1 MEVFTYLVDKDK
13 HSVYS
18 KYTTKEALKEKI
30 IIRDEHKNNYIVFN
44 TYDDYIAH
52 WKATPNNEKCFHEVI
67 FGFKEQ
73 KIKFDL
79 DILCDFNGANMT
91 NAKGDVKDAEG
102 SSNSEQAYTT
112 PEHLIYEI
120 NAIIEVI
127 ITQFY
132 NLYNININYDNIIL
146 ASSSGRISSKKWKY
160 SFHIIINNYLVNDND
175 DAIYFT
181 ACVYKNLS
189 EDLQKYID
197 INVNKKIQNFR
208 LLGCKKSS
216 SLRFKKICEEDEF
229 SAKLKNISYKDTII
243 TNSDNCIVLPK
254 LENAKELTHLPV
266 KVINDKYINVAIKW
280 LDKNN
285 LVNDHRI
292 RCINGNIIS
301 YNRINNIENC
311 RICNRVHDN
320 DNSLYVRVQ
329 LIKKNIISII
339 EYCHRSSPNKYN
351 TLVAALNT
359 TADTIAD
366 TTADTTA
373 DITAN
378 TTADTIADNISY
390 LQKVL
395 NKVLLMSNVED
406 NIYGENQ
413 TIYNSEYMEPYPI
426 EPNTLCVKAPMGCGK
441 TKALRDYLNNYFT
454 DDIFPQTIRFLTFR
468 QTFAK
473 SLKGAFS
480 DFTLYSDISGDINN
494 THKRVIIQV
503 ESLHRLILNSYLSN
517 GVDLLILDEVESILA
532 QFNSGLHRHFNAAF
546 AIFTWMI
553 ANANKVICIDANL
566 SDRTIN
572 TLKRMRP
579 KHDIYCHN
587 NIFKK
592 EVDNIYKL
600 TNNNTQW
607 LSLMFTYLKNDKKV
621 VLPTNSISEAKIYKQ
636 LIEESFPNK
645 KIQLYSSEMLI
656 SEKNEHFSNVD
667 MYWSNL
673 DVLIYTPTCSAGIS
687 FELEHFDVV
696 FAYMTD
702 GSCDVETCR
711 QMLMR
716 VRNLKLK
723 SYYIHFPPY
732 SANLGNYPTTIEDII
747 DQLRNRKL
755 ALYKDIDQTNLQF
768 EYKENGDIV
777 YFESNYYYLWLENVK
792 IENLSKNN
800 FIERFISHT
809 VETGATIEIIPELA
823 TNAANATMSENYK
836 NIKVNIKEM
845 LATEIELAK
854 DINQEEL
861 IDIQNRRLSQQD
873 VQIAELHACEKYYLK
888 DTYKIKDNKF
898 INRDFVLLYNLEDV
912 KKVFKYLSKICAYS
926 TIEESLQE
934 LQKRDFIAHSSIGT
948 FNANTPYREGLEYS
962 QLVKYKHTYTNHL
975 SIQELIK
982 ICGFHF
988 TDIFKKESPSLD
1000 IDIINNNL
1008 RINLLNIEKYLLL
1021 IIGEIKISKSF
1032 SDIKSIIKRL
1042 KNEVNI
1048 EIFIKKI
1055 IKLLNFGLRNFY
1067 GIEIKK
1073 NKDDKYSLLMWKT
1086 AMMFYFIIDGVMEEV
1101 NTIDKVGD
1109 SITELNGIYKPTIMQ
1124 NLLYNN

>member
-18 KYTTKEALKEKI
+18 KFTTKEALKEKI
-30 IIRDEHKNNYIVFN
+30 IIRNEHKNNYIVFN
-44 TYDDYIAH
+44 TYDDYISH

-79 DILCDFNGANMT
+79 DILCDFDAVE
-91 NAKGDVKDAEG
+91 GDVKDAEG
-102 SSNSEQAYTT
+102 SNNDEQTYTT
-112 PEHLIYEI
+112 PDHLIYEI
-120 NAIIEVI
+120 NTIIEVI

-132 NLYNININYDNIIL
+132 NLYNIHINYDNIIL
-146 ASSSGRISSKKWKY
+146 TSSSGHISSKKWKY

-208 LLGCKKSS
+208 LLGCKKSA
-216 SLRFKKICEEDEF
+216 SLRVKKICDEEGF
-229 SAKLKNISYKDTII
+229 NAKLKNISYKDTII

-254 LENAKELTHLPV
+254 INNIESPHLPV
-266 KVINDKYINVAIKW
+266 KAINDKYIDAAIQW
-280 LDKNN
+280 VEKNN
-285 LVNDHRI
+285 LVNDHKI

-301 YNRINNIENC
+301 YNRINNIEKC

-320 DNSLYVRVQ
+320 DNSLYIRVQ
-329 LIKKNIISII
+329 LIKKNVISII
-339 EYCHRSSPNKYN
+339 EYCHRCTSNKYN
-351 TLVAALNT
+351 TLNAALN
-359 TADTIAD
+359 IAD
-366 TTADTTA
+366 SSVVANNTASNDNTA
-373 DITAN
+373 T
-378 TTADTIADNISY
+378 SY
-390 LQKVL
+390 LQKIL
-395 NKVLLMSNVED
+395 NKVLSMPNIED
-406 NIYGENQ
+406 VYEGCIQ
-413 TIYNSEYMEPYPI
+413 TVYNSEYMEPYPI

-441 TKALRDYLNNYFT
+441 TKALRDYLNIHFT

-480 DFTLYSDISGDINN
+480 DFILYSDINGDINN
-494 THKRVIIQV
+494 NHKRVIIQV
-503 ESLHRLILNSYLSN
+503 ESLHRLVINSYLSN
-517 GVDLLILDEVESILA
+517 GINLLILDEVESILA

-553 ANANKVICIDANL
+553 ANAEKVICIDANL
-566 SDRTIN
+566 SERAIN

-579 KHDIYCHN
+579 KHDIYYHH

-607 LSLMFTYLKNDKKV
+607 LSLMFTYLKNDKRI

-656 SEKNEHFSNVD
+656 SEKNEHFSDVER
-667 MYWSNL
+667 YWSNL

-687 FELEHFDVV
+687 FELDHFDVV

-716 VRNLKLK
+716 VRNLKSK
-723 SYYIHFPPY
+723 TYYVYFPPY

-747 DQLRNRKL
+747 TQLRNRKL

-768 EYKENGDIV
+768 EYKNNGDIV
-777 YFESNYYYLWLENVK
+777 YFESNYYYLWLENVR

-809 VETGATIEIIPELA
+809 AETGANVEIIIELA
-823 TNAANATMSENYK
+823 ATAANAANATMRENYK

-861 IDIQNRRLSQQD
+861 IDIQNRRLAQQD
-873 VQIAELHACEKYYLK
+873 VKIAELHACEKYYLK
-888 DTYKIKDNKF
+888 DTYKIKDTKF
-898 INRDFVLLYNLEDV
+898 INRDFVLLYNSEDV
-912 KKVFKYLSKICAYS
+912 KKVFKYLSKICAYP

-934 LQKRDFIAHSSIGT
+934 LQKKDYIAHSSIGAFDADT
-948 FNANTPYREGLEYS
+948 SYREGLEYC

-988 TDIFKKESPSLD
+988 TDIFKKESPSLEVD
-1000 IDIINNNL
+1000 TINNNL
-1008 RINLLNIEKYLLL
+1008 RENLLNIEKWLLL

-1042 KNEVNI
+1042 RNEVNI

-1055 IKLLNFGLRNFY
+1055 IKLLNFGLRDFY

-1086 AMMFYFIIDGVMEEV
+1086 AMMFYFIIDSVEED
-1101 NTIDKVGD
+1101 NKEEEIH
-1109 SITELNGIYKPTIMQ
+1109 KPTIAQ
-1124 NLLYNN
+1124 NLLLVNL

>member
-18 KYTTKEALKEKI
+18 KYTTKEVLKEKI

-79 DILCDFNGANMT
+79 DILCDFDAAD
-91 NAKGDVKDAEG
+91 AKGVANAEK
-102 SSNSEQAYTT
+102 SADTYTT

-120 NAIIEVI
+120 NTIIEVI
-127 ITQFY
+127 IVQFY

-146 ASSSGRISSKKWKY
+146 ASSSGHISSKKWKY

-175 DAIYFT
+175 DAVYFT

-208 LLGCKKSS
+208 LLGCKKSA
-216 SLRFKKICEEDEF
+216 SLRFKKISEEEGF
-229 SAKLKNISYKDTII
+229 NTKLKNISYKDTII
-243 TNSDNCIVLPK
+243 TNSENCIVLPK
-254 LENAKELTHLPV
+254 LDDNRELTHLPT
-266 KVINDKYINVAIKW
+266 KAINNKYIDAAIQW
-280 LDKNN
+280 MEKNN
-285 LVNDHRI
+285 LVNDHKI

-301 YNRINNIENC
+301 YNRINNIEKC

-320 DNSLYVRVQ
+320 DNSLYIRVQ

-351 TLVAALNT
+351 TLNAALN
-359 TADTIAD
+359 
-366 TTADTTA
+366 
-373 DITAN
+373 
-378 TTADTIADNISY
+378 IADNIAAINNTESNNTDSNATESNATSY

-395 NKVLLMSNVED
+395 NKVLLMSNEEAVCEEC
-406 NIYGENQ
+406 IQ
-413 TIYNSEYMEPYPI
+413 TVYNSEYMEPYPI

-441 TKALRDYLNNYFT
+441 TKALRDYLNIHFT

-473 SLKGAFS
+473 SLKGAFG
-480 DFTLYSDISGDINN
+480 DFLLYSDINGDINN

-503 ESLHRLILNSYLSN
+503 ESLHRLVINSYLSN
-517 GVDLLILDEVESILA
+517 GVNLLILDEVESILA

-553 ANANKVICIDANL
+553 ANADKVICIDANL
-566 SDRTIN
+566 SERTIN

-579 KHDIYCHN
+579 KYDIYYHN

-607 LSLMFTYLKNDKKV
+607 LSLMFTYLQNDKRV

-656 SEKNEHFSNVD
+656 SEKNEHFSDVER
-667 MYWSNL
+667 YWSNL

-687 FELEHFDVV
+687 FELDHFDVV

-716 VRNLKLK
+716 VRNVK
-723 SYYIHFPPY
+723 SKTYYIYFPPY
-732 SANLGNYPTTIEDII
+732 SANLGNYPTAIEDII
-747 DQLRNRKL
+747 TQLRNRKL
-755 ALYKDIDQTNLQF
+755 TLYKDIDQTNLQF

-777 YFESNYYYLWLENVK
+777 YFESNYYYLWLENIK

-809 VETGATIEIIPELA
+809 VGTGAVVEIIPELA
-823 TNAANATMSENYK
+823 INLANAEIRENYK

-861 IDIQNRRLSQQD
+861 LDIQNRRVSQQD

-898 INRDFVLLYNLEDV
+898 INKDFVLLYNSEDV

-926 TIEESLQE
+926 TVEESLQE
-934 LQKRDFIAHSSIGT
+934 LHSRDFIAHSSIGAFDADT
-948 FNANTPYREGLEYS
+948 SYREGLEYC
-962 QLVKYKHTYTNHL
+962 QLVKYKHSYTNHL

-988 TDIFKKESPSLD
+988 TDIFKKESPSLGV
-1000 IDIINNNL
+1000 DIINNNL
-1008 RINLLNIEKYLLL
+1008 RINILNIEKWLLL

-1086 AMMFYFIIDGVMEEV
+1086 AMMFYFIIDGVIEDGNKEDGNKSEE
-1101 NTIDKVGD
+1101 IH
-1109 SITELNGIYKPTIMQ
+1109 KPTITQ
-1124 NLLYNN
+1124 NLLLVNL

>member
-13 HSVYS
+13 NSVYS
-18 KYTTKEALKEKI
+18 KYTTKETLKEKI

-52 WKATPNNEKCFHEVI
+52 WKVTPNNEKCFHEVI

-79 DILCDFNGANMT
+79 DILCDF
-91 NAKGDVKDAEG
+91 DVVKDAEN
-102 SSNSEQAYTT
+102 SADAEVSNASAKTYTT
-112 PEHLIYEI
+112 PDNLIYEI

-132 NLYNININYDNIIL
+132 NLYNIHINYDNIIL
-146 ASSSGRISSKKWKY
+146 ASSSGHISSKKWKY
-160 SFHIIINNYLVNDND
+160 SFHIIINNYLVNDNE
-175 DAIYFT
+175 DAVYFT

-208 LLGCKKSS
+208 LLGCKKSA
-216 SLRFKKICEEDEF
+216 SLRFKKISEEEGF
-229 SAKLKNISYKDTII
+229 NAKLKNISYKDTII
-243 TNSDNCIVLPK
+243 TNSDNCILLPK
-254 LENAKELTHLPV
+254 INTTELSYLPV
-266 KVINDKYINVAIKW
+266 KVINDKYINAAIQW
-280 LDKNN
+280 MERNN
-285 LVNDHRI
+285 LVNDHKI

-301 YNRINNIENC
+301 YNRINNIEKC

-320 DNSLYVRVQ
+320 DNSLYIRVQ
-329 LIKKNIISII
+329 LIKKNVISII

-351 TLVAALNT
+351 TLNAALN
-359 TADTIAD
+359 
-366 TTADTTA
+366 
-373 DITAN
+373 
-378 TTADTIADNISY
+378 IADNIAAINTTESDNTASNGNNTESNDNSTETSY

-395 NKVLLMSNVED
+395 NKVLLMSNSED
-406 NIYGENQ
+406 VYEGCIQ
-413 TIYNSEYMEPYPI
+413 TLYNSEYMEPYPI

-441 TKALRDYLNNYFT
+441 TKALRDYLNNYFI

-473 SLKGAFS
+473 SLKSAFG
-480 DFTLYSDISGDINN
+480 DFLLYSDINGDINN
-494 THKRVIIQV
+494 NHKRVIIQV
-503 ESLHRLILNSYLSN
+503 ESLHRLVINSYLSN
-517 GVDLLILDEVESILA
+517 GVNLLILDEVESILA

-553 ANANKVICIDANL
+553 ANADKVICIDANL
-566 SDRTIN
+566 SERTIN
-572 TLKRMRP
+572 TLRRMRP
-579 KHDIYCHN
+579 KHNIYYHN

-607 LSLMFTYLKNDKKV
+607 LSLMFTYLKNDKRV

-656 SEKNEHFSNVD
+656 SEKNEHFSNVE

-687 FELEHFDVV
+687 FELDHFDVV

-716 VRNLKLK
+716 VRNVK
-723 SYYIHFPPY
+723 SKAYYIYFPPY

-747 DQLRNRKL
+747 AQLRSRKL

-777 YFESNYYYLWLENVK
+777 YFESNYYYLWLENIK

-809 VETGATIEIIPELA
+809 VKTGAVVEIIPELA
-823 TNAANATMSENYK
+823 KTVTNAANATIRENYK

-845 LATEIELAK
+845 IATEIELAK

-873 VQIAELHACEKYYLK
+873 VQISELHACEKFYLK

-898 INRDFVLLYNLEDV
+898 INKDFVILYNSEDV
-912 KKVFKYLSKICAYS
+912 KKVFKYLSKICAYP

-934 LQKRDFIAHSSIGT
+934 LQKKDFIAHSSIGS
-948 FNANTPYREGLEYS
+948 FSVDMPYREGLEYC
-962 QLVKYKHTYTNHL
+962 QLVKYKHSYTNHL

-988 TDIFKKESPSLD
+988 TDIFKKESPSLEANT
-1000 IDIINNNL
+1000 INNNL
-1008 RINLLNIEKYLLL
+1008 RINLINIEKWLLL

-1032 SDIKSIIKRL
+1032 SDIKSIIKQL

-1055 IKLLNFGLRNFY
+1055 IKLLNFGLRTFY

-1086 AMMFYFIIDGVMEEV
+1086 AMMFYFIIDNIECVDS
-1101 NTIDKVGD
+1101 NTED
-1109 SITELNGIYKPTIMQ
+1109 IYKPIIMQ
-1124 NLLYNN
+1124 NLLLVDL